1 MNDACT
7 HQEPTV
13 QQPDKLCVVCAEP
26 IKAAALKCIRC
37 GGYQDWRRY
46 SDYVQPWVPYL
57 VAIISAVVL
66 AFFTYMSQIMHT
78 PDSMLELSSP
88 NVFNDDARFIVANA
102 GDRPGVVEQAYISM
116 TLRDPSGKSYYFQ
129 SVHAIPPEQVDI
141 IKPGEQRSYAIRLTD
156 RPLSTEFDADF
167 SGLLKLLRQTDA
179 QMFER
184 TGACRFSIDVRN
196 FRSDRKHID
205 SPIRCYDISA
215 YVNNY
220 LINIDKK
227 NIRLEDKGKQP

>member
-1 MNDACT
+1 MNDTHT
-7 HQEPTV
+7 HQEPV
-13 QQPDKLCVVCAEP
+13 AQQLDKLCVACAEP
-26 IKAAALKCIRC
+26 IKATALKCIRC
-37 GGYQDWRRY
+37 GAYQDWRRY
-46 SDYVQPWVPYL
+46 SEYVQPWVPYL
-57 VAIISAVVL
+57 VAIISAVAV
-66 AFFTYMSQIMHT
+66 FFTYMSQIIHT

-88 NVFNDDARFIVANA
+88 HVINDEARFIVANA

-116 TLRDPSGKSYYFQ
+116 TLRNPSGKSYYFQ

-141 IKPGEQRSYAIRLTD
+141 IKPGEQRSYQLRLTD
-156 RPLSTEFDADF
+156 RPTSTEFDSDF

-196 FRSDRKHID
+196 FRSGRKHID
-205 SPIRCYDISA
+205 SPIRCIDLAA

-220 LINIDKK
+220 LVDMDKK
-227 NIRLEDKGKQP
+227 NVLQEGKGRQP